1 MYCTMSLEIYTA
13 RMKQVIIPIDTVQI
27 FVQLLQKSFPVII
40 THKAKQALK
49 SKLKAMFGAIILFKN
64 LKIDSNLIF
73 GKSIKFNIKFEPKI
87 PQMVLKMGKV
97 ENMRPQILL
106 L

>member
-1 MYCTMSLEIYTA
+1 
-13 RMKQVIIPIDTVQI
+13 
-27 FVQLLQKSFPVII
+27 
-40 THKAKQALK
+40 
-49 SKLKAMFGAIILFKN
+49 MFGAIILFKN